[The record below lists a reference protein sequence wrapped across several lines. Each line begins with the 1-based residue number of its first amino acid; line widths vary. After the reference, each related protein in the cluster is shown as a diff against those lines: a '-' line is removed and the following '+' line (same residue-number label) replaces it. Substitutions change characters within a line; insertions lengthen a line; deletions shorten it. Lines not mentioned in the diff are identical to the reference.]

1 MRLLPALTLSVTLTI
16 SVVTVGRS
24 AEPVPGAKN
33 VGEFLALAQV
43 EAARSKVLYCKQTVP
58 SLNGE
63 FAAAFLA
70 YQSKF
75 REGLQPTLERIKS
88 VEAFSTPVPQGL
100 KDAFVAQR
108 DEDLGNTR
116 KLDPKQYCSWFL
128 ATLKQT
134 TPESIRRVSEE
145 ALSRWQQSPTPQLHR

>member
-1 MRLLPALTLSVTLTI
+1 MNLLRALTLSVTIMI

-24 AEPVPGAKN
+24 AEPVPGAKT

-58 SLNGE
+58 SLNAE

-75 REGLQPTLERIKS
+75 REGLPPTLERIKGIKT
-88 VEAFSTPVPQGL
+88 FSTPVPQGL

-108 DEDLGNTR
+108 DEDIANTR

-128 ATLKQT
+128 STLRQT

-145 ALSRWQQSPTPQLHR
+145 ALSRWQQSAGASGK